1 MKRGDQETRQ
11 ENFLYLIIWTM
22 IFAVVPVTRLF
33 RWLSGHSTA
42 FGWAEVFR
50 AWTGVLPFL
59 ALFLIHNYLI
69 APLLI
74 KRRRT
79 PLYLVLTVLLL
90 VSFGTFTILAHSA
103 PGRPEREGPP
113 PQALRHAP
121 APERMDRPAPPPEEF
136 RHAPRPEPKD
146 HRGNPPMSPE
156 TMKIIMGL
164 LVIGVNLGAKFFFEG
179 RRNERKMEQ
188 LRTEH
193 LNHQLEYL
201 RYQINPHFFMNTLNN
216 IHALVDIDPEK
227 AKESIEE
234 FSKLMRYVLYDGD
247 RPTIPL
253 SRELE
258 YLRHFISLMRIRF
271 ADSVRIKTD
280 FPEETSDTQ
289 IPPLLLASFVENA
302 FKHGISYDRDSFVE
316 VCVSVTDGS
325 ISFLCNNSRQGE
337 EQPLQHG
344 IGLAN
349 VRKRLDLLYDGNY
362 TLEIQEKPNTYSI
375 CLTLPAAPVNHP

>member
-1 MKRGDQETRQ
+1 
-11 ENFLYLIIWTM
+11 
-22 IFAVVPVTRLF
+22 
-33 RWLSGHSTA
+33 
-42 FGWAEVFR
+42 
-50 AWTGVLPFL
+50 
-59 ALFLIHNYLI
+59 
-69 APLLI
+69 
-74 KRRRT
+74 
-79 PLYLVLTVLLL
+79 
-90 VSFGTFTILAHSA
+90 
-103 PGRPEREGPP
+103 
-113 PQALRHAP
+113 
-121 APERMDRPAPPPEEF
+121 
-136 RHAPRPEPKD
+136 
-146 HRGNPPMSPE
+146 MSPE

-258 YLRHFISLMRIRF
+258 YLRHFISLMRIRY

-280 FPEETSDTQ
+280 FPENTPDAQ

-316 VCVSVTDGS
+316 VCVSITDGS